1 MEPAS
6 DNSLTAPAAPP
17 PAWRPVADAA
27 LRARAEDTLRG
38 IATRFARPLPG
49 WAPEAAA
56 PDARGAVDAS
66 LASGTAGQA
75 VLHAYL
81 ARSGGSAGEAALARE
96 CLDAAIEAAGR
107 VPMEASLFTG
117 FVGIG
122 WAVEHLSRLLSEDGA
137 RDDGGRAGDPED
149 PLASIDEALRTALE
163 SGAALDDFDLV
174 SGLTGIGLY
183 ALERL
188 PRPGARECL
197 RLVVDR
203 LADRAERARGG
214 LSWRTP
220 PERMPSGVR
229 KAGPY
234 DLGTAHGV
242 PGVIAFLGQACAWN
256 VAAPRARDLLEDA
269 VSWLLEQRLD
279 PDGPGCFAATAGP
292 GGGRQPARLAWCYGD
307 AGIAAALLVA
317 ARAAGDAAWASEAI
331 AIGRAAAER
340 SDEGSGVRDAGLC
353 HGAAGI
359 AHIFLRLHHAT
370 GETLFADA
378 AALWLSRTLDLERA
392 GGLDGFP
399 SWFTPED
406 SASRWVADPG
416 LLRGAA
422 GVGLALLAATSTI
435 EPAWDRALL
444 LSGRRP
450 EVAVA

>member
-1 MEPAS
+1 M
-6 DNSLTAPAAPP
+6 
-17 PAWRPVADAA
+17 
-27 LRARAEDTLRG
+27 RA
-38 IATRFARPLPG
+38 
-49 WAPEAAA
+49 
-56 PDARGAVDAS
+56 AVDAS

-81 ARSGGSAGEAALARE
+81 ARSGAPGEAALARE

-107 VPMEASLFTG
+107 VPMEGSLFTG

-122 WAVEHLSRLLSEDGA
+122 WAMEHTSRLLAAGGA
-137 RDDGGRAGDPED
+137 DRGDDGNAGEPED
-149 PLASIDEALRTALE
+149 PLDSIDETLLTALG
-163 SGAALDDFDLV
+163 SDAALGDYDLV
-174 SGLTGIGLY
+174 SGLAGLGVY

-188 PRPGARECL
+188 PRANARECL

-203 LADRAERARGG
+203 LAERAERVGGG
-214 LSWRTP
+214 LAWRTP
-220 PERMPSGVR
+220 AERMPGGVR

-234 DLGTAHGV
+234 DLGTAHGI
-242 PGVIAFLGQACAWN
+242 PGVIALLAQACAWN
-256 VAAPRARDLLEDA
+256 VAAERAREILGGA

-279 PDGPGCFAATAGP
+279 PFGPGCFAATAGP

-307 AGIAAALLVA
+307 AGIGAALLVA
-317 ARAAGDAAWASEAI
+317 ARAAGEAAWASEAI

-340 SDEGSGVRDAGLC
+340 SDEGSGVRDGGLC
-353 HGAAGI
+353 HGAAGL

-370 GETLFADA
+370 GEALFADA
-378 AALWLSRTLDLERA
+378 AALWLSKALELERA

-416 LLRGAA
+416 VLRGAA

-450 EVAVA
+450 EEAVA